1 MKDEEIEE
9 CIKQTFDVEF
19 LTEKWEKE
27 QYAAALV
34 AASEWGRLN
43 VVTNKKS
50 IMKHLAMKYNNQS

>member
-27 QYAAALV
+27 QYAAALIEAV
-34 AASEWGRLN
+34 KWG
-43 VVTNKKS
+43 NKIKEEKKRIKLKS
-50 IMKHLAMKYNNQS
+50 LVENYNTF